1 MSVWTQSLEGW
12 HDFDVLIGTAAATLM
27 GLTFIAVTLAPEV
40 IADRT
45 STAVRAF
52 TTPIVAFFA
61 TVLVV
66 SLVVLIPGL
75 TPAAAAIL
83 FAIIGLGGIAYMLS
97 TGVQRQWRE
106 MELGIDDWFWYIA
119 LPVLGYVALAVSAA
133 AMWNAD
139 PWALYVTAAAALL
152 LLIIG
157 IRNAWDVVITMVQ
170 HAGTRDR

>member
-1 MSVWTQSLEGW
+1 MNVWTQSLEGW

-61 TVLVV
+61 TVLTV
-66 SLVVLIPGL
+66 SLIVLIPGL
-75 TPAAAAIL
+75 TPAAAGIM
-83 FAIIGLGGIAYMLS
+83 FVIIGAGGVAYMMS

-106 MELGIDDWFWYIA
+106 MELGLDDWWWYIA
-119 LPVLGYVALAVSAA
+119 LPVLGYVALAASAA
-133 AMWNAD
+133 AMWYAA
-139 PWALYVTAAAALL
+139 PWALYVAGAAALL
-152 LLIIG
+152 LLIVG
-157 IRNAWDVVITMVQ
+157 IRNAWDVVITIVQ
-170 HAGTRDR
+170 HAGTRNR

>member
-1 MSVWTQSLEGW
+1 MSLWTQSLEGW

-61 TVLVV
+61 TVLIV
-66 SLVVLIPGL
+66 SLTVLIPGL
-75 TPAAAAIL
+75 TPAAAAIM
-83 FAIIGLGGIAYMLS
+83 FAVIGAGGIAYMLS

-106 MELGIDDWFWYIA
+106 MELGIDDWFWYLA
-119 LPVLGYVALAVSAA
+119 LPVLSYVALGVSAA

-139 PWALYVTAAAALL
+139 PWALYVAAAAALL
-152 LLIIG
+152 LLVVG
-157 IRNAWDVVITMVQ
+157 IRNAWDVVITIVQ
-170 HAGTRDR
+170 HAGTGDR